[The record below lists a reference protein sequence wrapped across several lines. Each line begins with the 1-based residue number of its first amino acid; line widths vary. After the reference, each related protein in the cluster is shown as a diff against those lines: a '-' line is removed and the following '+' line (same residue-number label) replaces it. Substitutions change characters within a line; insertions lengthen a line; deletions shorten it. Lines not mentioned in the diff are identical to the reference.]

1 MNELTKKILK
11 AMGLT
16 DAQITAMDGDAPTAV
31 ELEITQAVTSHQR
44 TLLENDSEFLKP
56 IRDKAKTEIHVAYEK
71 ALKKN
76 GIALTAEDALKKS
89 PEEKIALLAAK
100 AVEGKDK
107 TVQDLEAE
115 LMTTKTELQTLKEV
129 EIPKLRGEVDSE
141 KASLKVTDKLMK
153 EIIRISKD
161 GKDLRNPID
170 VVEAKLNMEFGNKYK
185 IELDEKGES
194 LIFKDKVTGLAV
206 KNPEGTKLLGHEE
219 ILKEALS
226 RNKFLA
232 ESNAD
237 DSIDPL
243 TGKKKIV
250 TPLPGKEGEETKG
263 IVSFHG
269 MGKAELHLEEMKK
282 KAAEKA
288 EKAAKPV

>member
-16 DAQITAMDGDAPTAV
+16 DAQIAAMDGDAPTAV
-31 ELEITQAVTSHQR
+31 ETDITQAVATHQR

-71 ALKKN
+71 ALKKA
-76 GIALTAEDALKKS
+76 GVVLSAEDALKKS
-89 PEEKIALLAAK
+89 PEEKIKLLADEASK
-100 AVEGKDK
+100 GKDK

-115 LMTTKTELQTLKEV
+115 LMATKTELQTLKEV
-129 EIPKLRGEVDSE
+129 ELPKIRNEVENE
-141 KASLKVTDKLMK
+141 KSSLKVQDKLMK

-170 VVEAKLNMEFGNKYK
+170 VIEAKLGLEFGSKYK
-185 IELDEKGES
+185 LELDDKGEK
-194 LIFKDKVTGLAV
+194 LVFKDKVTGLAI
-206 KNPEGTKLLGHEE
+206 KNADGTKILDADE
-219 ILKEALS
+219 ILTESLS

-232 ESNAD
+232 ESKAD
-237 DSIDPL
+237 DGIDPL
-243 TGKKKIV
+243 TGKKKV
-250 TPLPGKEGEETKG
+250 AAVLPGKEGEESKST
-263 IVSFHG
+263 VTFHG
-269 MGKAELHLEEMKK
+269 MGKAEAHLEEMKK

-288 EKAAKPV
+288 AKTP

>member
-16 DAQITAMDGDAPTAV
+16 DAQIAAMDGDAPTAV
-31 ELEITQAVTSHQR
+31 ETDLTKAVADHQR

-76 GIALTAEDALKKS
+76 GITLTAEDALKKS
-89 PEEKIALLAAK
+89 PEEKIKMLAEEASK
-100 AVEGKDK
+100 GKDK

-115 LMTTKTELQTLKEV
+115 LMTAKQELQTLKEV
-129 EIPKLRGEVDSE
+129 EIPKIRGEVDSE
-141 KASLKVTDKLMK
+141 KSLVKINDKLMK

-170 VVEAKLNMEFGNKYK
+170 VVEAKLGLEFGSKYK
-185 IELDEKGES
+185 LELDEKGEK
-194 LIFKDKVTGLAV
+194 LVFKDKVTGLAI
-206 KNPEGTKLLGHEE
+206 KNADGTKLLEADE
-219 ILKEALS
+219 ILTESLS

-232 ESNAD
+232 ESKAD
-237 DSIDPL
+237 DGIDPL
-243 TGKKKIV
+243 TGKKRV
-250 TPLPGKEGEETKG
+250 AAVLPGKDGDEGNKST
-263 IVSFHG
+263 VTFHG
-269 MGKAELHLEEMKK
+269 MDKAEKHLAEMEKR
-282 KAAEKA
+282 KA
-288 EKAAKPV
+288 EKAAKPA